1 MSAYNE
7 LMAKINASSQATEQ
21 QVDERSLITK
31 TLEVLDQA
39 TSEAYGRTV
48 DAIAA
53 QYGAAKVNVRATPA
67 LFNKGVKRGEER
79 AAAVLLKLL
88 AK

>member
-1 MSAYNE
+1 MTNYE
-7 LMAKINASSQATEQ
+7 QLMARLNKTTVEATDNEQ
-21 QVDERSLITK
+21 SFLSKAIDTVDR
-31 TLEVLDQA
+31 V
-39 TSEAYGRTV
+39 TSEAYGVTV

-53 QYGAAKVNVRATPA
+53 QYGAAKTNVLATPA

-88 AK
+88 SK